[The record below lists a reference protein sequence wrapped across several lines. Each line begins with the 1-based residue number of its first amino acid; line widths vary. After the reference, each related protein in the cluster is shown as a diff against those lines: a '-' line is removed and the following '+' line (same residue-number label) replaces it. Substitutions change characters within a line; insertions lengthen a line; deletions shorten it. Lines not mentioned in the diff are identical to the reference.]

1 MEELE
6 ETARLVLLTKG
17 MKVRLLDSA
26 AIRRSRSLICSQGM
40 TMIRLSANLGFLWT
54 ELPLLQR
61 VEAAAKAGF
70 RAVEFHW
77 PYDVPAH
84 DLKAVLD
91 RTGLKAL
98 ALNTSMGPKTGIDF
112 GLGAV
117 PGRQADFQAAVE
129 QALDYGA
136 AIGAGA
142 VHAMAGVVP
151 ANDKAAATGVFVEN
165 LLTASDKAAKR
176 NMTILLEGLN
186 QRDRPGHFFST
197 LSEGASIIAR
207 TGRSNIMLMADIYH
221 MGVAEGD
228 ILTKLERYLPVIG
241 HVQIAAVPSRREP
254 DEGEIHYPAIFARL
268 EALGYQGWVGCEYR
282 PRTTT
287 EAGLGWVK
295 AFGLT
300 F

>member
-1 MEELE
+1 
-6 ETARLVLLTKG
+6 
-17 MKVRLLDSA
+17 
-26 AIRRSRSLICSQGM
+26 
-40 TMIRLSANLGFLWT
+40 MIRLSANLGFLWT

-61 VEAAAKAGF
+61 VDSAAKAGF
-70 RAVEFHW
+70 KAVEFHW
-77 PYDVPAH
+77 PYDVPAEQ
-84 DLKAVLD
+84 LKAKLD
-91 RTGLKAL
+91 QHGLKAL
-98 ALNTSMGPKTGIDF
+98 ALNTAMGPNPATDF

-117 PGRQADFQAAVE
+117 PGRQADFQAAVD

-142 VHAMAGVVP
+142 VHAMAGVV
-151 ANDKAAATGVFVEN
+151 AATDKAAATGVFTEN
-165 LLTASDKAAKR
+165 LIIAADKAAKR
-176 NMTILLEGLN
+176 GMGLLLEGLN

-197 LSEGASIIAR
+197 LADGASIIAR
-207 TGRSNIMLMADIYH
+207 TGRSNIKLMADIYH

-254 DEGEIHYPAIFARL
+254 DEGEINYPAVFAKL
-268 EALGYQGWVGCEYR
+268 EDLGYQGWVGCEYR
-282 PRTTT
+282 PRTST